1 MFCNALGL
9 LIEGDN
15 LKIQSD
21 KKEFIGT
28 YN

>member
-9 LIEGDN
+9 LIEDDN
-15 LKIQSD
+15 LKIRSD